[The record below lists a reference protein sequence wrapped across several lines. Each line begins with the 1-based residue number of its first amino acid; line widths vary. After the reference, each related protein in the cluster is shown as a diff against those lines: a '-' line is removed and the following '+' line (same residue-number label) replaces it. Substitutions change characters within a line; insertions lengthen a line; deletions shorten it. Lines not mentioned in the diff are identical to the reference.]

1 MIVWN
6 ITGLHQQV
14 GKIKGL
20 ENLCLWQ
27 KLNSFFYVFR
37 TVLQMPRG
45 NLESI
50 QPRSLT
56 VLLVQNLLN
65 SSRFQDAFLLA
76 RRQRINLNLL
86 VDHNIQHFMKNIDK
100 FVEQVKLCFSFKGL
114 FMRFKIFIKIVTILK
129 NVDNLLTLSWSRN
142 IARIPISLF
151 TRKVYCMQFQSGI
164 KTKLGLNWT
173 DPV

>member
-100 FVEQVKLCFSFKGL
+100 FVEQVKYVFISRDFLCGL
-114 FMRFKIFIKIVTILK
+114 KY
-129 NVDNLLTLSWSRN
+129 LLRSWLFLRMS
-142 IARIPISLF
+142 IIS
-151 TRKVYCMQFQSGI
+151 
-164 KTKLGLNWT
+164 
-173 DPV
+173 